1 MSKKN
6 VDKMNLKILFYE
18 MVSNSHFLF
27 FVKSYASVP
36 LPKMQIFKKKKKI
49 GQIVAISKCGTKT
62 VCATLKTNDT
72 TYWHNCSTNIDPGA
86 KNDNI
91 SSKQNLKSFNLR

>member
-6 VDKMNLKILFYE
+6 VNKNEFDYSDLWNGIKFTI
-18 MVSNSHFLF
+18 F

-36 LPKMQIFKKKKKI
+36 LPKMQIFIKKKKKI

-62 VCATLKTNDT
+62 VCATLKT
-72 TYWHNCSTNIDPGA
+72 G
-86 KNDNI
+86 
-91 SSKQNLKSFNLR
+91 